1 MGKFKKTLKREGE
14 RKAACME
21 TENSFEDPAAEHS
34 SRQAFTSHIHEGPE
48 TASAPAKDIHM
59 GAVRNP
65 SHTLKPELQCLPEVG
80 SSAESQLT
88 DLLNRL
94 RSLKEGDKRAQL
106 PSEEEGFSIAE
117 GYAKPHT
124 RALAEA
130 VFGEMLVH
138 LVNAVEAE
146 QANKWK
152 NVGSLFGKTIDWDVE
167 ILEIAVKD
175 EEVRGQIL
183 TRAMEKKSL
192 KKKRGEWGESVCR
205 FEEISECVF
214 SGFLAHFL
222 DIAEIVRLSLANRQ
236 LKKMGDSMT
245 KVREALFEFYDLRD
259 PRPGINP
266 LLVPEDFFSQ
276 LHTFSS
282 KSRIKVIDLHGPSYD
297 LVDSFSDKIL
307 QDLGIFKGRWGH
319 LRGPS
324 IGYMASEEPARKGY
338 PLKPARKGYPLKE
351 GSSRYRFANRA
362 AIWSPRENDTDYKI
376 VFRVCPHIMQSMIA
390 SAIVYCPPPF
400 RSEGAPAL
408 GDWDGR
414 LFASAASFG
423 AALREAEGML
433 AGAVQQQEQQQQQPD
448 GRLEVRPLW
457 RREKENRVFLLASGG
472 VGGDEGGRI
481 TLAEEEWIQQ
491 QVEGLKE
498 KAELEAV
505 ELIQIPPP
513 RDSRPLRD
521 RLVSRSMFIF
531 RQPPGKTEESL
542 ASEPISGD
550 DFGIIAGRCLAGF
563 QSGFRDQNR
572 QYHSALLSRFLKYIL
587 LFPAAPQSS
596 VADEEGTEEEKEE
609 EKGRVASSRG
619 VDGE

>member
-1 MGKFKKTLKREGE
+1 
-14 RKAACME
+14 
-21 TENSFEDPAAEHS
+21 
-34 SRQAFTSHIHEGPE
+34 
-48 TASAPAKDIHM
+48 
-59 GAVRNP
+59 
-65 SHTLKPELQCLPEVG
+65 
-80 SSAESQLT
+80 
-88 DLLNRL
+88 
-94 RSLKEGDKRAQL
+94 
-106 PSEEEGFSIAE
+106 
-117 GYAKPHT
+117 
-124 RALAEA
+124 
-130 VFGEMLVH
+130 
-138 LVNAVEAE
+138 
-146 QANKWK
+146 
-152 NVGSLFGKTIDWDVE
+152 
-167 ILEIAVKD
+167 
-175 EEVRGQIL
+175 
-183 TRAMEKKSL
+183 
-192 KKKRGEWGESVCR
+192 
-205 FEEISECVF
+205 
-214 SGFLAHFL
+214 
-222 DIAEIVRLSLANRQ
+222 
-236 LKKMGDSMT
+236 
-245 KVREALFEFYDLRD
+245 
-259 PRPGINP
+259 
-266 LLVPEDFFSQ
+266 
-276 LHTFSS
+276 
-282 KSRIKVIDLHGPSYD
+282 
-297 LVDSFSDKIL
+297 
-307 QDLGIFKGRWGH
+307 
-319 LRGPS
+319 
-324 IGYMASEEPARKGY
+324 
-338 PLKPARKGYPLKE
+338 
-351 GSSRYRFANRA
+351 
-362 AIWSPRENDTDYKI
+362 
-376 VFRVCPHIMQSMIA
+376 MQSMIA

-619 VDGE
+619 VDGEREKEGQTEKSSSSSADGTGQTLEEGACSDTGEATEKGFVCLFKSGFSKDLLGMKIGHSVFINLGRLGFTSGKHQKSEHGSAIDPPHPWGRSNPYGRF